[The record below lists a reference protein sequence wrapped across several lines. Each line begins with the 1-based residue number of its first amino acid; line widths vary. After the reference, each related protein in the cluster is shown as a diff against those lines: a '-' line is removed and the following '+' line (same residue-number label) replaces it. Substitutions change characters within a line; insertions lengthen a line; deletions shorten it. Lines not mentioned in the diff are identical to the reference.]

1 MMLGFTAGGAGAGDG
16 EGAGGR
22 GVDAETLEVR
32 FGLREED
39 PAAAA
44 A

>member
-22 GVDAETLEVR
+22 GVDAAMEVR